1 MADDTK
7 LTRSGPRESIVAELR
22 ELAEGWPHMG
32 RPDLGEAA
40 ASGAE
45 AVAEGAAYADV
56 GHTRYSVTK
65 ASDEI
70 PPQR

>member
-1 MADDTK
+1 MTGDTK
-7 LTRSGPRESIVAELR
+7 LTRYGPRADIVAELR

-40 ASGAE
+40 AIGAE

-65 ASDEI
+65 VSDEI